1 MIISYHLN
9 DIDIERQTK
18 EILDIQKNENVQLKT
33 NFKEYI
39 KIYGTIFGIFSLI
52 LLLYSKSIYLFM
64 ITVYIFF
71 YFIK

>member
-39 KIYGTIFGIFSLI
+39 KIYGTIFGDR
-52 LLLYSKSIYLFM
+52 KS
-64 ITVYIFF
+64 VV
-71 YFIK
+71 